1 MDNLNQEVEFAI
13 EESHLGYVIEQ
24 LKEER
29 LKELEKRIKI
39 SNLIID
45 HRKKTLEAYEDDED
59 RVAEYFDH
67 ESYVMEETFKSI
79 DKTIQEI
86 TTLMPAP
93 YFGRIDLREEDS
105 EEDKLYI
112 GRFGVMNKEKFEP
125 IIVDWRAPIASTF
138 YNGTLG
144 ETTYMS
150 PDGEVSVNVLLK
162 RQFIIKQ
169 EKLKGMF
176 DSAIDV
182 KDEILQSVLSKNSS
196 DKLKDIVMT
205 IQREQDEII
214 RRPRNSVVVV
224 NGVAG
229 SGKTTIALHRV
240 AYLLY
245 NNREVLKDKMLILG
259 PNYIFME
266 YIRDVLPT
274 LGESGID
281 QMTFVDFALN
291 LLNFD
296 RDQLMSFD
304 KYMEKI
310 VDNDKEFIEVM
321 KKKTSEAFIE
331 ELDNLIKN
339 MDENAEVREVKYF
352 DNVVQSVDDI
362 KDMLYNHFKTMP
374 LYRRKKKI
382 KRIIFSKLRD
392 ARNERVWDIER
403 KFKET
408 VESLSE
414 DDLKLQINNLE
425 YKKTLDIRE
434 AVMEVI
440 NVKKTLIWLDNIEVE
455 EIYEPYKNGDLYTI
469 DDLAPLLYLRIK
481 LEGIKLEKEIKHVV
495 IDEAQD
501 YSKLQFI
508 VVKEITEALGLTIVG
523 DSNQRITPIEG
534 IIPME
539 SIEEIYNDCE
549 DIEKF
554 SLNKS
559 YRSTKEIMEYANS
572 YLEGEK
578 IVPLVRSGNKVKV
591 EDVESKEELV
601 DTLKEAIMDME
612 DAEMETVAII
622 TKNREEAEEL
632 STLLEGE
639 GLKLYDKEEM
649 IYRGG
654 YIIIPS
660 YLSKGLE
667 FDGVI
672 VVEQGNEESK
682 LSYVMSTRALH
693 NLRVVRIANN

>member
-1 MDNLNQEVEFAI
+1 MDNLNQEVELAI
-13 EESHLGYVIEQ
+13 EESHLGYVIEE
-24 LKEER
+24 LKGER

-39 SNLIID
+39 SNLIIE

-86 TTLMPAP
+86 TTLLPSP
-93 YFGRIDLREEDS
+93 YFGRIDLREEDC

-150 PDGEVSVNVLLK
+150 PDGEVPVNVLLK

-176 DSAIDV
+176 DSAVDV

-205 IQREQDEII
+205 IQKEQDQII
-214 RRPRNSVVVV
+214 RRPRNSIVVV

-229 SGKTTIALHRV
+229 SGKTTIALHRI

-245 NNREVLKDKMLILG
+245 NNREILKDKMLILG

-281 QMTFVDFALN
+281 QMTFVDFALGF
-291 LLNFD
+291 LNFD
-296 RDQLMSFD
+296 RDELMSFD
-304 KYMEKI
+304 NYMENI
-310 VDNDKEFIEVM
+310 VNNNEEFINNM
-321 KKKTSEAFIE
+321 KRKTSDSFIE
-331 ELDNLIKN
+331 ELDNLIDY
-339 MDENAEVREVKYF
+339 MDKNAEVREIKYF
-352 DNVVQSVDDI
+352 DKVVVSKEEI

-382 KRIIFSKLRD
+382 KRIVFSKLRD
-392 ARNERVWDIER
+392 ARNERVWELER
-403 KFKET
+403 KFKEVT
-408 VESLSE
+408 ASLSE
-414 DDLKLQINNLE
+414 DEFKLQINNLE
-425 YKKTLDIRE
+425 YQKTLDIRE
-434 AVMEVI
+434 SILEVI
-440 NVKKTLIWLDNIEVE
+440 NVKKSLTWLDNEPVEKVYEVF
-455 EIYEPYKNGDLYTI
+455 KDGGLYTI
-469 DDLAPLLYLRIK
+469 DDLAPLLYLKIK
-481 LEGIKLEKEIKHVV
+481 FEGIKSEKEIKHVV

-501 YSKLQFI
+501 YSKLQLL
-508 VVKEITEALGLTIVG
+508 VVKEITGAIGLTIVG

-534 IIPME
+534 KIPME
-539 SIEEIYNDCE
+539 NIEEIYSNCD

-554 SLNKS
+554 ILNKS

-578 IVPLVRSGNKVKV
+578 IVPLVRSGNKVNVSKV
-591 EDVESKEELV
+591 SNKEELV
-601 DTLKEAIMDME
+601 DTIREAIMDME

-622 TKNREEAEEL
+622 TKNKEEAKEL
-632 STLLEGE
+632 SVLLEGE

-693 NLRVVRIANN
+693 NLTVISV